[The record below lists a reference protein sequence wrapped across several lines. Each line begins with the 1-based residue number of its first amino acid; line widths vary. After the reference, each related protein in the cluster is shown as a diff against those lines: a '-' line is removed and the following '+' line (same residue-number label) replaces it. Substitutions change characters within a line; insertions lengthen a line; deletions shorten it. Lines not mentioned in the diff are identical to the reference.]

1 MEEEMELENFG
12 KGNSL
17 FQEDG
22 LMINL
27 SRKNDINSYITRIC
41 DINMDYKDYNYWL
54 INNGQ
59 TFT

>member
-41 DINMDYKDYNYWL
+41 DIDMDYKDYNYWL